1 VATSSECGFNDGAAA
16 ICIAGDDGD
25 DGDAA
30 ALCITGNGAKPWR
43 GSIAVGRQASGTPT
57 AAVGS
62 RFSRRGAAA
71 EHLPTSLDPRALFG
85 AAATHSS
92 HSNLVTVDLFG
103 RDLFSFFWAAS
114 FLSFWTCSVG
124 DDLALGLEML
134 LLSCVWLALDD
145 GGSAGAST
153 IQKES
158 INSRKRPNAMD
169 PNRVRWISDDRLEE
183 ANNVQWTANGRVAHQ
198 NRCFVKSIFS
208 SKSDKYFCCEFPTKS
223 LEAPISFY
231 RAFLR

>member
-1 VATSSECGFNDGAAA
+1 
-16 ICIAGDDGD
+16 
-25 DGDAA
+25 
-30 ALCITGNGAKPWR
+30 
-43 GSIAVGRQASGTPT
+43 
-57 AAVGS
+57 
-62 RFSRRGAAA
+62 
-71 EHLPTSLDPRALFG
+71 LDPRALFG

-169 PNRVRWISDDRLEE
+169 PNRVRWISDDRLE
-183 ANNVQWTANGRVAHQ
+183 
-198 NRCFVKSIFS
+198 
-208 SKSDKYFCCEFPTKS
+208 
-223 LEAPISFY
+223 
-231 RAFLR
+231 

>member
-1 VATSSECGFNDGAAA
+1 MATSSECGINDGAAA

-30 ALCITGNGAKPWR
+30 AVCITGNGAKPWR
-43 GSIAVGRQASGTPT
+43 GSIAGGRRASGTPT

-158 INSRKRPNAMD
+158 INSRKRPKAMD
-169 PNRVRWISDDRLEE
+169 PNRLRWMSDDRLEK
-183 ANNVQWTANGRVAHQ
+183 ANNVHGQQMEESRTKTDASSQYFFLPQRQIFLLRV
-198 NRCFVKSIFS
+198 
-208 SKSDKYFCCEFPTKS
+208 S
-223 LEAPISFY
+223 LEKFGSPYLSFY